1 LTTSAGGDYVG
12 WLDQKLADLRGAARM
27 SRRMVLFSLVVLLGL
42 AGALKAQNGNLGS
55 DVGEVSFANS
65 GSAAAQQPFLRG
77 LAQLHNFE
85 FDSAAE
91 EFRKAQSADANF
103 AMAYWGEAMS
113 YNHPLWAQQDAAA
126 ARAVLQRLGPDPAA
140 RLAKTGTERERDYLR
155 AVETL
160 YGEGTKEERD
170 FKYADAMAAVH
181 AKYPDDTE
189 ASAFYALA
197 LLGTAHQGRDFTI
210 YMRAAGILQP
220 LFYAYPRH
228 PGIAHYLIHSFDDP
242 VHAPLGLPAA
252 RSYSKIAA
260 QAPHALHMTSHIFV
274 AMGMWDDVV
283 EFNDMAARVQDQQ
296 NARRGLP
303 PTVCGH
309 YNIWLEYGY
318 LQQGRMR
325 DARKALEICRDA
337 AMKSASTLNPSGA
350 GGSLAGG
357 YAQMWLRYLI
367 DSDDWSGEVARWPVP
382 SGANAAVKLTFDF
395 ANGYG
400 AVRRGDLRAARA
412 ALAALSSTGSDA
424 RAAMPGMGGMVGT
437 GNATQQAYVQRGEIL
452 REQLQAMISA
462 AEGRRDGAI
471 ISLRKA
477 AATEMTMAFEYGPP
491 FVDKPTQ
498 ELLGEF
504 LLAANRPAEASA
516 AFQAALSRA
525 RTRTQS
531 LLGLYQAAKAA
542 GDTKKADEVGAELR
556 AIWRHADEVPQEIR

>member
-1 LTTSAGGDYVG
+1 MMR
-12 WLDQKLADLRGAARM
+12 KGAF
-27 SRRMVLFSLVVLLGL
+27 VSLIVLLGM
-42 AGALKAQNGNLGS
+42 AAAWAAQSQNPGS

-103 AMAYWGEAMS
+103 AMAYWGEAMT
-113 YNHPLWAQQDAAA
+113 YNHPLWAQQDLAA
-126 ARAVLQRLGPDPAA
+126 ARAVLQRLGSTPAA
-140 RLAKTGTERERDYLR
+140 RLAKAGTERERDFLR
-155 AVETL
+155 AIEVL
-160 YGEGTKEERD
+160 YGEGSKEERD
-170 FKYADAMAAVH
+170 LKYADAMAAVH
-181 AKYPDDTE
+181 GKYPNDTE
-189 ASAFYALA
+189 AAAFHALA

-210 YMRAAGILQP
+210 YMRAAAILQP
-220 LFYAYPRH
+220 LFYTHPRH
-228 PGIAHYLIHSFDDP
+228 PGVAHYLIHSFDDSI
-242 VHAPLGLPAA
+242 HAPLGLPAA

-260 QAPHALHMTSHIFV
+260 EAPHAQHMTSHIFV
-274 AMGMWDDVV
+274 ALGMWDDVV
-283 EFNDMAARVQDQQ
+283 EANEVAARVQDQQ

-325 DARKALEICRDA
+325 DAKKVLGICRDA
-337 AMKSASTLNPSGA
+337 AVKSASTMNPSGA

-400 AVRRGDLRAARA
+400 AVHRGDLKAARE
-412 ALAALSSTGSDA
+412 ALAALPAASADS

-437 GNATQQAYVQRGEIL
+437 GNATQQAYLDRGAILVQ
-452 REQLQAMISA
+452 QLQAMIDA
-462 AEGRRDGAI
+462 AEGRRDAAI
-471 ISLRKA
+471 ALLQKTA
-477 AATEMTMAFEYGPP
+477 AAEMAMAFEYGPP
-491 FVDKPTQ
+491 FIDKPAQ

-504 LLAANRPAEASA
+504 LLAANRPAEART
-516 AFQAALSRA
+516 AFEASLARA
-525 RTRTQS
+525 RARTQS
-531 LLGLYQAAKAA
+531 LLGLQRAAKAA
-542 GDTKKADEVGAELR
+542 GDTKKADEMAAELR
-556 AIWRHADEVPQEIR
+556 GIWRRADEVSPEIR